1 MDETLQREK
10 HQETACGAG
19 NLNSLSRF
27 PSGESRGGLVP
38 PTPHKARLPP
48 QEGCR
53 PLVNPPH
60 GLASDEHLGTFYLAR
75 FRNFLFCVDTTSS
88 RSTHR
93 LLSTEIRQNWPETAS
108 AKVILAKAPERG

>member
-27 PSGESRGGLVP
+27 PSGESRGGRVP

-53 PLVNPPH
+53 PPVNPPH
-60 GLASDEHLGTFYLAR
+60 RLESDEHLGTFYFALTERKVHAR
-75 FRNFLFCVDTTSS
+75 VVCPTLFLTTIW
-88 RSTHR
+88 STWPG
-93 LLSTEIRQNWPETAS
+93 LSKP
-108 AKVILAKAPERG
+108 RG

>member
-1 MDETLQREK
+1 MSNDLGQIPSIRPSRK
-10 HQETACGAG
+10 LPAAAR
-19 NLNSLSRF
+19 NLDAPFPVS
-27 PSGESRGGLVP
+27 PSGGKRGREGS
-38 PTPHKARLPP
+38 PHADSTLRGQQKALARTVRRLPP

-93 LLSTEIRQNWPETAS
+93 LLSTEIR
-108 AKVILAKAPERG
+108 